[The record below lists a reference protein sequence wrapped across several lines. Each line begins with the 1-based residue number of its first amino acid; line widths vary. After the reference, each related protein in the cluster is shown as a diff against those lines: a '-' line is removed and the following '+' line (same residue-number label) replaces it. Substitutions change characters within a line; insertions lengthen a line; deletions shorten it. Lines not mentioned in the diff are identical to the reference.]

1 MKSFLSVLLL
11 LLPATLATDTCVAE
25 SGCAGC
31 GQVASASF
39 AQSGNEQ
46 VATAP
51 GWATMTV
58 SNSVIAL
65 ENLSGSTLT
74 ICNYGVVCYY
84 ISPNSDC
91 TVGEPDNFNF
101 QLGLQVWQHP

>member
-1 MKSFLSVLLL
+1 MKSFLSILL
-11 LLPATLATDTCVAE
+11 LLPTTLVTNTCVAE
-25 SGCAGC
+25 SSCAGY
-31 GQVASASF
+31 GQVTSTSF
-39 AQSGNEQ
+39 IKSGNKQ

-58 SNSVIAL
+58 SGSTIAL

-84 ISPNSDC
+84 ISPKSDC
-91 TVGEPDNFNF
+91 TVGEPSNFNF
-101 QLGLQVWQHP
+101 QLSLQVWQHP

>member
-1 MKSFLSVLLL
+1 MKFFLAILS
-11 LLPATLATDTCVAE
+11 LLPAALAVDTCVAE

-39 AQSGNEQ
+39 VQSGNKQ

-51 GWATMTV
+51 GWTTMTV
-58 SNSVIAL
+58 SDSTIAL

-84 ISPNSDC
+84 ISPKSQC

-101 QLGLQVWQHP
+101 QFGLQVWQHP

>member
-1 MKSFLSVLLL
+1 MKSFLTVFF

-39 AQSGNEQ
+39 VQSGNKQ
-46 VATAP
+46 VANAP

-58 SNSVIAL
+58 SDSTIAL

-84 ISPNSDC
+84 ISPKSDC
-91 TVGEPDNFNF
+91 TVGEPSNFNTG
-101 QLGLQVWQHP
+101 LGLQVWQHP

>member
-1 MKSFLSVLLL
+1 MKSLLAILSLI
-11 LLPATLATDTCVAE
+11 PASLAIDTCVAE

-39 AQSGNEQ
+39 VQSGNEQ
-46 VATAP
+46 VASAP

-58 SNSVIAL
+58 SDSTIAL

-74 ICNYGVVCYY
+74 VCVYGVVCYY
-84 ISPNSDC
+84 ISPKSEC
-91 TVGEPDNFNF
+91 TVGEPDNFNT

>member
-1 MKSFLSVLLL
+1 MKSLLSVLFL

-25 SGCAGC
+25 SGCTGC
-31 GQVASASF
+31 GQVASVSF
-39 AQSGNEQ
+39 VQSGNEH

-58 SNSVIAL
+58 SDSIIAL

-74 ICNYGVVCYY
+74 VCNYAVVCYY

-91 TVGEPDNFNF
+91 TVGEPDHFNF
-101 QLGLQVWQHP
+101 QFGLQVWQHP